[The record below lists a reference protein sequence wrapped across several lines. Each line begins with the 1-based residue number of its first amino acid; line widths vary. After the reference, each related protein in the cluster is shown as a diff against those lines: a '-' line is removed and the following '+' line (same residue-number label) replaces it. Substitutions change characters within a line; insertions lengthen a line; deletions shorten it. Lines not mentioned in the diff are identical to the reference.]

1 MIRMRHFL
9 ILAAL
14 LLAACGGGE
23 SSDQTA
29 APAVSAADEGAA
41 TASSETGDAAAADAS
56 ADSEAATADSEATAD
71 NEPPPIPEDQFRMGV
86 SYLRLTP
93 TQPTSSSPDQVEVAE
108 FFWYGCP
115 HCFAF
120 DPYVRKWL
128 MTKPDYINF
137 VRIPAVWN
145 PLVRMHARMFYTA
158 QQLGKGDEMHEAFFN
173 EIHTN
178 GNMLDS
184 EDKIAAFFGKF
195 SVSQMDFKKAWD
207 SFDVNAKLQR
217 ANELARRYDIS
228 SVPSIV
234 INGKYTSDGSMAG
247 SWDKLIELTNQ
258 LAAAEH
264 AAH

>member
-1 MIRMRHFL
+1 MQSQLRWSLDGFNVIVAGDRESALAEIARH
-9 ILAAL
+9 I
-14 LLAACGGGE
+14 
-23 SSDQTA
+23 
-29 APAVSAADEGAA
+29 
-41 TASSETGDAAAADAS
+41 
-56 ADSEAATADSEATAD
+56 
-71 NEPPPIPEDQFRMGV
+71 
-86 SYLRLTP
+86 
-93 TQPTSSSPDQVEVAE
+93 
-108 FFWYGCP
+108 
-115 HCFAF
+115 
-120 DPYVRKWL
+120 
-128 MTKPDYINF
+128 
-137 VRIPAVWN
+137 
-145 PLVRMHARMFYTA
+145 
-158 QQLGKGDEMHEAFFN
+158 
-173 EIHTN
+173 
-178 GNMLDS
+178 